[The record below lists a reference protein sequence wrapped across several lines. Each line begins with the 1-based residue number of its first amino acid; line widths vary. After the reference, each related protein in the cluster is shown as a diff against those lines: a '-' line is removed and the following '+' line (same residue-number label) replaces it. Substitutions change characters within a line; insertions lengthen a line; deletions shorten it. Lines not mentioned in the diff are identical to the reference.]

1 MQCPLFPIYGRFRI
15 VYTHSHKRAP
25 YAGSYSD
32 SEVPMSKSYDPSG
45 SNNQYVYDS
54 ALELNAVAWGKRK
67 AAINGINPH

>member
-1 MQCPLFPIYGRFRI
+1 
-15 VYTHSHKRAP
+15 
-25 YAGSYSD
+25 
-32 SEVPMSKSYDPSG
+32 MSKSYDPSG